1 MMSLMNSELEKSAS
15 ESTIGLIGMGLV
27 GQALIARL
35 QSAGYR
41 LIGFDVA
48 QASRDDAA
56 GKGVEIAPNAQAV
69 AMECEIVFLSLPN
82 HDIVQSVMEQLTPVL
97 RPGMIVVDTTTGSPA
112 IAEAIAARLDAKGV
126 CWVDATI
133 SGSSDQLYRGE
144 VTILAGGTSVAIQRC
159 EPLFRAIAN
168 DWMHVG
174 PCGSGLRMKLVSNL
188 VLGLNRAALAEGLA
202 FADALQ
208 LDAKLTLEALRRSMA
223 YSRMM
228 DTKGDKMIDKD
239 FRPQGRLS
247 QHLKDVRLMQSES
260 TIRLPL
266 TEAHQQLLEKAEGL
280 GHGDLDNS
288 AIILAYDERP
298 LK

>member
-1 MMSLMNSELEKSAS
+1 MNSALQESAYELKV
-15 ESTIGLIGMGLV
+15 GLIGMGLV
-27 GQALIARL
+27 GQALIERL
-35 QSAGYR
+35 LAAGHQV
-41 LIGFDVA
+41 IGFDVD
-48 QASRDDAA
+48 QASRNSAA
-56 GKGVEIAPNAQAV
+56 GKGVEIAPNARAV
-69 AMECEIVFLSLPN
+69 AMECEVIFLSLPN
-82 HDIVQSVMEQLTPVL
+82 HDVVQSVMEQLTPVL
-97 RPGMIVVDTTTGSPA
+97 RPGMIVVDTTTGSPS
-112 IAEAIAARLDAKGV
+112 IVEAIAARLDAKGV
-126 CWVDATI
+126 YWVDATI

-144 VTILAGGTSVAIQRC
+144 VTILAGGTSIAIQRC

-266 TEAHQQLLEKAEGL
+266 TDAHQQLLEKAEGL

-288 AIILAYDERP
+288 AVILAYDER
-298 LK
+298 LQK

>member
-1 MMSLMNSELEKSAS
+1 MNSELQKSAS

-27 GQALIARL
+27 GQALIARIRA
-35 QSAGYR
+35 AGYR

-48 QASRDDAA
+48 QVSRDAAA
-56 GKGVEIAPNAQAV
+56 GQGVELAPNAQAV
-69 AMECEIVFLSLPN
+69 AMACEIVFLSLPN
-82 HDIVQSVMEQLTPVL
+82 HDIVQSVLEQLAPSL

-112 IAEAIAARLDAKGV
+112 RAEAIAARLDALGV
-126 CWVDATI
+126 DWVDATI
-133 SGSSDQLYRGE
+133 SGSSDQLYHGD
-144 VTILAGGTSVAIQRC
+144 VTIFAGGTSIAIERC

-202 FADALQ
+202 FADAMK
-208 LDAKLTLEALRRSMA
+208 LDAKLTLEVLRRSMA

-266 TEAHQQLLEKAEGL
+266 TDAHRQLLEKAEGL

-288 AIILAYDERP
+288 AVILVYDER
-298 LK
+298 LQK

>member
-1 MMSLMNSELEKSAS
+1 MNSALQESAYELKV
-15 ESTIGLIGMGLV
+15 GLIGMGLV
-27 GQALIARL
+27 GQALIERL
-35 QSAGYR
+35 LAAGHQV
-41 LIGFDVA
+41 IGFDVD
-48 QASRDDAA
+48 QASRNSAA

-97 RPGMIVVDTTTGSPA
+97 RPGMIVVDTTTGSPS
-112 IAEAIAARLDAKGV
+112 IVEAIAARLDAKGV
-126 CWVDATI
+126 YWVDATI

-144 VTILAGGTSVAIQRC
+144 VTILAGGTSIAIQRC

-266 TEAHQQLLEKAEGL
+266 TDAHQQLLEKAEGL

-288 AIILAYDERP
+288 AVILAYDERP
-298 LK
+298 QK

>member
-1 MMSLMNSELEKSAS
+1 MNSALQESAYELKV
-15 ESTIGLIGMGLV
+15 GLIGMGLV
-27 GQALIARL
+27 GQALIERL
-35 QSAGYR
+35 LAAGHQV
-41 LIGFDVA
+41 IGFDVD
-48 QASRDDAA
+48 QASRNSAA

-69 AMECEIVFLSLPN
+69 AMECEVIFLSLPN

-97 RPGMIVVDTTTGSPA
+97 RPGMIVVDTTTGSPS
-112 IAEAIAARLDAKGV
+112 IVEAIAARLDAQGV
-126 CWVDATI
+126 YWVDATI

-144 VTILAGGTSVAIQRC
+144 VTILAGGTSIAIQRC

-266 TEAHQQLLEKAEGL
+266 TDAHQQLLEKAEGL

-288 AIILAYDERP
+288 AVILAYDERP
-298 LK
+298 QK

>member
-1 MMSLMNSELEKSAS
+1 MNSALQESAKELKV
-15 ESTIGLIGMGLV
+15 GLIGMGLV

-35 QSAGYR
+35 LAAGYQV
-41 LIGFDVA
+41 IGFDIDLATRDTAQSKGVKVA
-48 QASRDDAA
+48 QD
-56 GKGVEIAPNAQAV
+56 VQAV

-82 HDIVQSVMEQLTPVL
+82 HDIVQSVIEQLMSAF
-97 RPGMIVVDTTTGSPA
+97 RAGMIVVDTTTGSPS
-112 IAEAIAARLDAKGV
+112 IVEAIAARLDAKGV
-126 CWVDATI
+126 DWVDATI

-144 VTILAGGTSVAIQRC
+144 VTILAGGTSIAIQRC

-202 FADALQ
+202 FAEALQ

-266 TEAHQQLLEKAEGL
+266 TDAHQQLLEKAEGL

-288 AIILAYDERP
+288 AVILAYDERP
-298 LK
+298 QK

>member
-1 MMSLMNSELEKSAS
+1 MNSALQESAYELKV
-15 ESTIGLIGMGLV
+15 GLIGMGLV
-27 GQALIARL
+27 GQALIERL
-35 QSAGYR
+35 LAAGHQV
-41 LIGFDVA
+41 IGFDVD
-48 QASRDDAA
+48 QASRNSAA

-69 AMECEIVFLSLPN
+69 AMDCEIVFFSLPN

-112 IAEAIAARLDAKGV
+112 IVEAIAARLDAKGV
-126 CWVDATI
+126 YWVDATI

-144 VTILAGGTSVAIQRC
+144 VTILAGGTSIAIQRC

-266 TEAHQQLLEKAEGL
+266 TDAHQQLLEKAEGL

-288 AIILAYDERP
+288 AVILAYDERP
-298 LK
+298 QK

>member
-1 MMSLMNSELEKSAS
+1 MNSALQESAYELKV
-15 ESTIGLIGMGLV
+15 GLIGMGLV
-27 GQALIARL
+27 GQALIERL
-35 QSAGYR
+35 LAAGYQV
-41 LIGFDVA
+41 IGFDVD
-48 QASRDDAA
+48 QASRNSAA

-69 AMECEIVFLSLPN
+69 AMDCEIFFLSLPN
-82 HDIVQSVMEQLTPVL
+82 HDIVQSVMEQLTPAL

-126 CWVDATI
+126 GWVDATI

-144 VTILAGGTSVAIQRC
+144 VTILAGGTSIAIQRC

-266 TEAHQQLLEKAEGL
+266 TDAHQQLLEKAEGL

-288 AIILAYDERP
+288 AVILAYDER
-298 LK
+298 LQK

>member
-1 MMSLMNSELEKSAS
+1 
-15 ESTIGLIGMGLV
+15 
-27 GQALIARL
+27 
-35 QSAGYR
+35 
-41 LIGFDVA
+41 
-48 QASRDDAA
+48 
-56 GKGVEIAPNAQAV
+56 
-69 AMECEIVFLSLPN
+69 MECEVIFLSLPN

-97 RPGMIVVDTTTGSPA
+97 RPGMIVVDTTTGSPS
-112 IAEAIAARLDAKGV
+112 IVEAIAARLDAKGV
-126 CWVDATI
+126 YWVDATI

-144 VTILAGGTSVAIQRC
+144 VTILAGGTSIAIQRC

-266 TEAHQQLLEKAEGL
+266 TDAHQQLLEKAEGL

-288 AIILAYDERP
+288 AVILAYDERP
-298 LK
+298 QK

>member
-1 MMSLMNSELEKSAS
+1 MNSALQESAYELKV
-15 ESTIGLIGMGLV
+15 GLIGMGLV
-27 GQALIARL
+27 GQALIERL
-35 QSAGYR
+35 LAAGYQV
-41 LIGFDVA
+41 IGFDVD
-48 QASRDDAA
+48 QASRNSAA

-69 AMECEIVFLSLPN
+69 AMDCEIFFLSLPN
-82 HDIVQSVMEQLTPVL
+82 HDIVQSVMEQLTPAL

-126 CWVDATI
+126 GWVDATI

-144 VTILAGGTSVAIQRC
+144 VTILAGGTSIAIQRC

-266 TEAHQQLLEKAEGL
+266 TDTHQQLLEKAEGL

-288 AIILAYDERP
+288 AVILAYDER
-298 LK
+298 LQK

>member
-1 MMSLMNSELEKSAS
+1 ML
-15 ESTIGLIGMGLV
+15 
-27 GQALIARL
+27 
-35 QSAGYR
+35 
-41 LIGFDVA
+41 F
-48 QASRDDAA
+48 
-56 GKGVEIAPNAQAV
+56 
-69 AMECEIVFLSLPN
+69 
-82 HDIVQSVMEQLTPVL
+82 
-97 RPGMIVVDTTTGSPA
+97 VDTTTGSPA

-126 CWVDATI
+126 GWVDATI

-144 VTILAGGTSVAIQRC
+144 VTILAGGTSIAIQRC

-266 TEAHQQLLEKAEGL
+266 TDAHQQLLEKAEGL

-288 AIILAYDERP
+288 AVILAYDERP
-298 LK
+298 QK

>member
-1 MMSLMNSELEKSAS
+1 
-15 ESTIGLIGMGLV
+15 
-27 GQALIARL
+27 
-35 QSAGYR
+35 
-41 LIGFDVA
+41 
-48 QASRDDAA
+48 
-56 GKGVEIAPNAQAV
+56 
-69 AMECEIVFLSLPN
+69 MECEIVFLSLPN

-97 RPGMIVVDTTTGSPA
+97 RPGMIVVDTTTGSPS
-112 IAEAIAARLDAKGV
+112 IVEAIAARLDAKGV
-126 CWVDATI
+126 YWVDATI

-144 VTILAGGTSVAIQRC
+144 VTILAGGTSIAIQRC

-266 TEAHQQLLEKAEGL
+266 TDAHQQLLEKAEGL

-288 AIILAYDERP
+288 AVILAYDER
-298 LK
+298 LQK

>member
-1 MMSLMNSELEKSAS
+1 MNSALQESAYELKV
-15 ESTIGLIGMGLV
+15 GLIGMGLV
-27 GQALIARL
+27 GQALIERL
-35 QSAGYR
+35 LAAGHQV
-41 LIGFDVA
+41 IGFDVD
-48 QASRDDAA
+48 QASRNSAA
-56 GKGVEIAPNAQAV
+56 GKGVEIAPNARAV
-69 AMECEIVFLSLPN
+69 AMECEVIFLSLPN

-97 RPGMIVVDTTTGSPA
+97 RPGMIVVDTTTGSPS
-112 IAEAIAARLDAKGV
+112 IVEAIAARLDAKGV
-126 CWVDATI
+126 YWVDATI

-144 VTILAGGTSVAIQRC
+144 VTILAGGTSIAIQRC

-266 TEAHQQLLEKAEGL
+266 TDAHQQLLEKAEGL

-288 AIILAYDERP
+288 AVILAYDERP
-298 LK
+298 QK

>member
-1 MMSLMNSELEKSAS
+1 MNSELQKSAS
-15 ESTIGLIGMGLV
+15 ESSIGLIGMGLV

-35 QSAGYR
+35 QAGSYR
-41 LIGFDVA
+41 LFGFDVA
-48 QASRDDAA
+48 QASRDAAA
-56 GKGVEIAPNAQAV
+56 GKGVELAPNAQAV
-69 AMECEIVFLSLPN
+69 AMVCEIVFLSLPN
-82 HDIVQSVMEQLTPVL
+82 HDIVQSVIEQLTPAL
-97 RPGMIVVDTTTGSPA
+97 RPGMIVVDTTTGSPF
-112 IAEAIAARLDAKGV
+112 IAETIAASLDAQGV
-126 CWVDATI
+126 GWVDATI

-202 FADALQ
+202 FADAMK
-208 LDAKLTLEALRRSMA
+208 LDAKLTLEVLRRSMA

-266 TEAHQQLLEKAEGL
+266 TDAHQQLLEKAEGL

-288 AIILAYDERP
+288 AVILAYDERP
-298 LK
+298 QE

>member
-1 MMSLMNSELEKSAS
+1 MNSELQKSAS

-35 QSAGYR
+35 QAVVYR
-41 LIGFDVA
+41 VVGFDTA
-48 QASRDDAA
+48 QGSRDSAA
-56 GKGVEIAPNAQAV
+56 GKGVEIAPNAQSV
-69 AMECEIVFLSLPN
+69 AKLCEIVLLSLPN
-82 HDIVQSVMEQLTPVL
+82 HDIVQSVIEQLMPAL
-97 RPGMIVVDTTTGSPA
+97 RPGMIIVDTTTGSPS
-112 IAEAIAARLDAKGV
+112 IVEAIAARLDAKGV
-126 CWVDATI
+126 YWVDATI

-144 VTILAGGTSVAIQRC
+144 VTILAGGTSIAIQRC
-159 EPLFRAIAN
+159 KPLFRAIAN

-288 AIILAYDERP
+288 AVILAYDERP

>member
-1 MMSLMNSELEKSAS
+1 MNSALQESAYELKV
-15 ESTIGLIGMGLV
+15 GLIGMGLV
-27 GQALIARL
+27 GQALIERL
-35 QSAGYR
+35 LAAGHQV
-41 LIGFDVA
+41 IGFDVD
-48 QASRDDAA
+48 QASRNSAA

-69 AMECEIVFLSLPN
+69 AMECEVIFLSLPN

-97 RPGMIVVDTTTGSPA
+97 RPGMIVVDTTTGSPS
-112 IAEAIAARLDAKGV
+112 IVEAIAARLDAKGV
-126 CWVDATI
+126 YWVDATI
-133 SGSSDQLYRGE
+133 SGSSEQLYRGE
-144 VTILAGGTSVAIQRC
+144 VTILAGGTSIAIQRC

-266 TEAHQQLLEKAEGL
+266 TDAHQQLLEKAEGL

-288 AIILAYDERP
+288 AVILAYDERP
-298 LK
+298 QK

>member
-1 MMSLMNSELEKSAS
+1 MNSALQESAYELKV
-15 ESTIGLIGMGLV
+15 GLIGMGLV
-27 GQALIARL
+27 GQALIERL
-35 QSAGYR
+35 LAAGYQV
-41 LIGFDVA
+41 IGFDVD
-48 QASRDDAA
+48 QASRNSAA

-69 AMECEIVFLSLPN
+69 AMDCEIFFLSLPN
-82 HDIVQSVMEQLTPVL
+82 HDIVQSVMEQLTPAL

-126 CWVDATI
+126 YWVDATI

-144 VTILAGGTSVAIQRC
+144 VTILAGGTSIAIQRC

-266 TEAHQQLLEKAEGL
+266 TDAHQQLLEKAEGL

-298 LK
+298 QK

>member
-15 ESTIGLIGMGLV
+15 ESKIGLIGMGLV

-56 GKGVEIAPNAQAV
+56 GKGVELAPNAQSV
-69 AMECEIVFLSLPN
+69 AKLCEIVLLSLPN

-126 CWVDATI
+126 YWVDATI

-144 VTILAGGTSVAIQRC
+144 VTILAGGTSIAIQRC

-280 GHGDLDNS
+280 GHGDLDNC
-288 AIILAYDERP
+288 AVILAYDERP
-298 LK
+298 QK

>member
-1 MMSLMNSELEKSAS
+1 MNSALQESPYELKV
-15 ESTIGLIGMGLV
+15 GLIGMGLV
-27 GQALIARL
+27 GQALIERL
-35 QSAGYR
+35 LAAGYQV
-41 LIGFDVA
+41 IGFDVD
-48 QASRDDAA
+48 QASRNSAA

-97 RPGMIVVDTTTGSPA
+97 RPGMLFVDTTTGSPS
-112 IAEAIAARLDAKGV
+112 IVEAIAARLDAKGV
-126 CWVDATI
+126 YWVDATI

-144 VTILAGGTSVAIQRC
+144 VTILAGGTSIAIQRC

-266 TEAHQQLLEKAEGL
+266 TDAHQQLLEKAEGL

-288 AIILAYDERP
+288 AVILAYDERP
-298 LK
+298 QK

>member
-1 MMSLMNSELEKSAS
+1 MNSALQESAYELKV
-15 ESTIGLIGMGLV
+15 GLIGMGLV
-27 GQALIARL
+27 GQALIERL
-35 QSAGYR
+35 LAAGYQV
-41 LIGFDVA
+41 IGFDVD
-48 QASRDDAA
+48 QASRNSAA

-69 AMECEIVFLSLPN
+69 AMDCEIFFLSLPN
-82 HDIVQSVMEQLTPVL
+82 HDIVQSVMEQLTPAL

-126 CWVDATI
+126 GWVDATI

-144 VTILAGGTSVAIQRC
+144 VTILAGGTSIAIQRC

-266 TEAHQQLLEKAEGL
+266 TDAHQQLLEKAEGL
-280 GHGDLDNS
+280 GHGDLDCWPPS
-288 AIILAYDERP
+288 WRSSLMESS
-298 LK
+298 